1 MKYIV
6 SLLIILILAV
16 LRVDA
21 QVVVIVHK
29 SVNISTLN
37 AAQIADVF
45 TLSTRVWPGG
55 EKIIVFDQ
63 KGESVRKSF
72 FDFIGR
78 SPMDVRKKWLRSQ
91 LSGEGKAPETLD
103 SDDEVIQRV
112 ASTPGAIGYV
122 SAGKAKGNVKVI
134 ATID

>member
-6 SLLIILILAV
+6 ALLTILVFAV

-29 SVNISTLN
+29 SVNISAMN
-37 AAQIADVF
+37 AAQIADIL
-45 TLSTRVWPGG
+45 TLSTRTWPSG
-55 EKIIVFDQ
+55 EKIVVFDQ
-63 KGESVRKSF
+63 KGESARKAF
-72 FDFIGR
+72 FDFIGK